1 MCTCIC
7 NLSNKALQLVQVGRS
22 VLVIYLQFSFFF
34 HSIKVKSDYFLFF
47 LSNLFQRQMND
58 IELKLLYNSSLL
70 PSKEESLVMKYST
83 HKAIQSKT
91 SFSGDL

>member
-1 MCTCIC
+1 
-7 NLSNKALQLVQVGRS
+7 
-22 VLVIYLQFSFFF
+22 
-34 HSIKVKSDYFLFF
+34 
-47 LSNLFQRQMND
+47 MND

-70 PSKEESLVMKYST
+70 PSKEENLVMKYST

>member
-22 VLVIYLQFSFFF
+22 VL
-34 HSIKVKSDYFLFF
+34 VKSDYFLFF